1 MKVIF
6 IHPDEG
12 VREKLVQWLEERN
25 HVAIESGARVA
36 SWPPALA
43 EHEPD
48 LVLAPYPLEEDPG
61 LRETL
66 MKFPDCQ
73 FRVLGENE
81 ADREATLRA
90 AEDAYV
96 GRRIESRGFAD
107 EHRFVIHDPAYQKYA
122 SLEKLHRPK
131 EEPGWQETALKQEA
145 YFVLQLQTGAAGGH
159 QRAKQYHSVLRR
171 FHRQLSQ
178 ECAYRLGHSSYKIGW
193 MRDEIARWMTVLCH
207 YLPGADIAVCPQPQN
222 VSREYVY
229 LHHDMPETYSY
240 PILCVLQCMP
250 RPSVAKEIIR
260 ASTWR
265 YSGESEEDLARV
277 AYTLCG
283 VNAYLSEI
291 ARAQIWC
298 MDQFLSADSDF
309 HRSVDVD
316 RDLHRAIGS
325 VMEFWGW
332 DYLYGMGHGLRAIT
346 SRVLTGETRVE
357 PRDGNGLEIV
367 PSFRKFREA
376 LRESKNS

>member
-1 MKVIF
+1 M
-6 IHPDEG
+6 E
-12 VREKLVQWLEERN
+12 WLEGRR
-25 HVAIESGARVA
+25 HVVMEAGARVT
-36 SWPPALA
+36 SWPQALA

-48 LVLAPYPLEEDPG
+48 LLLAPHPLEDDQE
-61 LRETL
+61 LMATL
-66 MKFPDCQ
+66 FKFPDCQ
-73 FRVLGENE
+73 FRVLGESE

-90 AEDAYV
+90 AVAAYEN
-96 GRRIESRGFAD
+96 RRVESRRFAD
-107 EHRFVIHDPAYQKYA
+107 EPRFIIHDPAYQPYA
-122 SLEKLHRPK
+122 ASEKLHRPK
-131 EEPGWQETALKQEA
+131 EETGWQETAMRQEA

-159 QRAKQYHSVLRR
+159 RRAKHYHSVLRR

-178 ECAYRLGHSSYKIGW
+178 EAAYRLGHGSFKIAW

-207 YLPGADIAVCPQPQN
+207 YIAGVDIAACPQPQN
-222 VSREYVY
+222 ASKEYAY
-229 LHHDMPETYSY
+229 LHHDMPVNYSY

-250 RPSVAKEIIR
+250 RPSLAKEIIR

-265 YSGESEEDLARV
+265 YSGETDEELAQIG
-277 AYTLCG
+277 YTLFG
-283 VNAYLSEI
+283 IDAYLAEI

-298 MDQFLSADSDF
+298 MDQFLSADSNF
-309 HRSVDVD
+309 HRSSDED
-316 RDLHRAIGS
+316 RGLHRAIGA

-332 DYLYGMGHGLRAIT
+332 DYLYGMGHDLRAIT

-376 LRESKNS
+376 LRESENSR